1 MGPFLEFL
9 KKNRAT
15 LIGAAAGIL
24 IAVLFLT
31 IGFFPTLLLA
41 VLGGVGAFMGAVP
54 AVRQG
59 VKDWIMKRFT
69 K

>member
-1 MGPFLEFL
+1 M
-9 KKNRAT
+9 
-15 LIGAAAGIL
+15 

-41 VLGGVGAFMGAVP
+41 VLGGAGAFIGAVP